1 MAHDY
6 ANRGRKQ
13 TSATRRT
20 SASGASRRQ
29 PAKRVPR
36 RLPWLAMLALVV
48 VAGFGFALYKLAL
61 VQPDPDA
68 RQVNAKPQA
77 SNQAQNQ
84 TQSETKP
91 PVTVPEP
98 PAEKFHF
105 YDLLPESEVVPPQV
119 EAYKSTPKTAK
130 SYSNYLLQA
139 GSFKDPADADSLKA
153 RLLLEGM
160 PNVDVQKAVSASGA
174 IWYRVR
180 LGPFPSRSMLN
191 KAQDQLVRMRLQPL
205 LIKTDQ

>member
-13 TSATRRT
+13 TSATRRKP
-20 SASGASRRQ
+20 ASDASRRQ
-29 PAKRVPR
+29 QAKRAPR
-36 RLPWLAMLALVV
+36 RLPWLAMVSLVV
-48 VAGFGFALYKLAL
+48 VVGFGFALYKLAL

-68 RQVNAKPQA
+68 RQVNAKPQP
-77 SNQAQNQ
+77 S
-84 TQSETKP
+84 TSQSETQSTAKP
-91 PVTVPEP
+91 VVKVPEP
-98 PAEKFHF
+98 AAEQFHF
-105 YDLLPESEVVPPQV
+105 YDLLPESEVIPQQV

-139 GSFKDPADADSLKA
+139 GSFKNPTDADSLKA

-160 PNVDVQKAVSASGA
+160 PNVDVQKAVSAGGA

-180 LGPFPSRSMLN
+180 LGPFGSRSKLN